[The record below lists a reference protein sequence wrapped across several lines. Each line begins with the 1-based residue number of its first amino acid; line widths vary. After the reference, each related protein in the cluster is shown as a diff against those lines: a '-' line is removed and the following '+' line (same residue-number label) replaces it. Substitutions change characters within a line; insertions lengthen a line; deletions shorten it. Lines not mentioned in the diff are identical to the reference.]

1 MRLGSG
7 TSRTL
12 GLQRSH
18 RRVDGLT
25 VDEVGVSAV
34 NLAAR
39 GQVIHDQ
46 PLQVVDLGDATCMKN
61 S

>member
-1 MRLGSG
+1 
-7 TSRTL
+7 
-12 GLQRSH
+12 
-18 RRVDGLT
+18 VDGLT

-46 PLQVVDLGDATCMKN
+46 PLQVVALADATCMKN
-61 S
+61 VALATFSYAVVRRS